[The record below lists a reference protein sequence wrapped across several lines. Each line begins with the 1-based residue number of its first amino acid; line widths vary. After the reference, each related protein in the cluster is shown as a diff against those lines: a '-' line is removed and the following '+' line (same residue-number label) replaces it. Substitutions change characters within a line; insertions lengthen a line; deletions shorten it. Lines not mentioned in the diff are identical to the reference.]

1 MLVLRDPAS
10 ANSIVD
16 PDLRGLVEQRFE
28 EICDGEEYE
37 EEVHGY
43 MIVVEPGDTAEDLEK
58 ESSCP
63 ILRSYIGNARFGDPD
78 FKPVFEVLEEHAGCY
93 EMVFVPGGG
102 DFGIV
107 IFIPKQAGVD
117 PELLALCA
125 EYAEPAP

>member
-16 PDLRGLVEQRFE
+16 PALRGLVEQRFE
-28 EICDGEEYE
+28 DICDGEEYE
-37 EEVHGY
+37 ADLHGY
-43 MIVVEPGDTAEDLEK
+43 MIVIEPGDTAEALEA

-63 ILRSYIGNARFGDPD
+63 ILHNLFGTAHFGDPD
-78 FKPVFEVLEEHAGCY
+78 FKPVFEVLEEHPFCY
-93 EMVFVPGGG
+93 EMVFVPSDG
-102 DFGIV
+102 DFGIL
-107 IFIPKQAGVD
+107 IFFPKQAGID